1 MSTGESEEEE
11 ASEGVG
17 DSSHRSS
24 DSIHRSRDSVD
35 AGRPR
40 DRSSSLRPAFSQPP
54 TAGGGGGSGGL
65 PTVEAVN
72 QVGFNVR
79 YIYLSFY
86 SPLKYLSTNKN
97 LYVFEYLPYHRLS
110 ITI

>member
-35 AGRPR
+35 TGRPR
-40 DRSSSLRPAFSQPP
+40 DRSSSLRPAMFEPP
-54 TAGGGGGSGGL
+54 AGGGGGGL
-65 PTVEAVN
+65 PPAEAVN
-72 QVGFNVR
+72 QVSYKILN
-79 YIYLSFY
+79 IYWPLS
-86 SPLKYLSTNKN
+86 L
-97 LYVFEYLPYHRLS
+97 
-110 ITI
+110 